1 LTAWSET
8 IPDMT
13 TQLETTTALA
23 LDAPLQHRHAHAT
36 VAQRGVW
43 LGFIVVI
50 AASVMDLLDSTIAQT
65 AAPAIRADLSGTYTD
80 LEWISAAYTLAMSVG
95 LLVGGRLGDIFGRRQ
110 VLLAGMGAFAGA
122 SVLCA
127 LAPTAGTLIACRALQ
142 GAVGAVMMPQSF
154 GLIREL
160 FGDEGQQKAFAV
172 IGPVMGLSA
181 VAGPVIGG
189 ALVDLDLFGMG
200 WRSIFLVNVPLG
212 LAAVALGRRHLPRV
226 APSLPGGRIDLP
238 SVGMAT
244 VGCFAL
250 VYPIVEGREL
260 GWPVWVFGLLVA
272 GVALLGFFGR
282 RQGRLARSAGAGATA
297 ARSPLVDPSVLH
309 RRAYVSGLVLV
320 VCFIGAMGG
329 MILVFNVM
337 LQAGLGFSPLDCG
350 VATIGIPV
358 AAIFGSITSSATL
371 ERLGRTTIHIGA
383 ATMAIGRLVV
393 DLVLR
398 SRGGNLSA
406 WDLAGPLALTGFG
419 MGMVFVPMF
428 DVILAGVEP
437 RQLGSAS
444 GLLETIQQLGMS
456 LGIAVVGTVLFGV
469 LGQGHGPAAFVRSA
483 DHALLVAVGF
493 LVGAFAVTWLLP
505 RHARSEGA

>member
-1 LTAWSET
+1 MA
-8 IPDMT
+8 
-13 TQLETTTALA
+13 TQLEAPTALGVA
-23 LDAPLQHRHAHAT
+23 GAHKT
-36 VAQRGVW
+36 LSHRGVW
-43 LGFIVVI
+43 LGFTVVL

-65 AAPAIRADLSGTYTD
+65 AAPAIRADLAGTYTD

-110 VLLAGMGAFAGA
+110 VLLAGMAGFVLA

-127 LAPTAGTLIACRALQ
+127 LAPTAGALIACRALQ
-142 GAVGAVMMPQSF
+142 GAVGAIMIPQGF
-154 GLIREL
+154 GIIREL

-172 IGPVMGLSA
+172 FGPVMGLSA

-189 ALVDLDLFGMG
+189 ALVDLDLLGTG
-200 WRSIFLVNVPLG
+200 WRSIFLVNVPIAVAAIALG
-212 LAAVALGRRHLPRV
+212 LRHLPRV
-226 APSLPGGRIDLP
+226 APSAAGARLDLP
-238 SVGMAT
+238 SIGMAT
-244 VGCFAL
+244 AGCFAL

-260 GWPVWVFGLLVA
+260 GWPAWTFGLLAA

-282 RQGRLARSAGAGATA
+282 RQARLARRSGDGSHR
-297 ARSPLVDPSVLH
+297 RSPLVDPSILN

-320 VCFIGAMGG
+320 LCFIGAMGG

-337 LQAGLGFSPLDCG
+337 LQAGLGFSPLECG

-371 ERLGRTTIHIGA
+371 ERLGRTTIHIGTV
-383 ATMAIGRLVV
+383 TMAVGLLVA

-398 SRGGNLSA
+398 TRGGDLSA
-406 WDLAGPLALTGFG
+406 WDLAAPLAVTGFG
-419 MGMVFVPMF
+419 MGMIFVPMF

-456 LGIAVVGTVLFGV
+456 IGIAVVGTVLFGV
-469 LGQGHGPAAFVRSA
+469 LGGGRGPAAFVGAA

-493 LVGAFAVTWLLP
+493 LAAAFVVTWWLP
-505 RHARSEGA
+505 RHARQTAG

>member
-1 LTAWSET
+1 MA
-8 IPDMT
+8 I
-13 TQLETTTALA
+13 QLEASAAPSATRSTTEKT
-23 LDAPLQHRHAHAT
+23 
-36 VAQRGVW
+36 VW
-43 LGFIVVI
+43 LGFIVVL

-65 AAPAIRADLSGTYTD
+65 AAPAIRADLAGNYTD
-80 LEWISAAYTLAMSVG
+80 LEWISAGYTLAMSVG

-110 VLLAGMGAFAGA
+110 VLLAGMGGFVAA

-127 LAPTAGTLIACRALQ
+127 LAPTAGALIAFRALQ
-142 GAVGAVMMPQSF
+142 GAVGAIMIPQGF

-172 IGPVMGLSA
+172 FGPVMGLSA

-189 ALVDLDLFGMG
+189 ALVDLDMFGTG

-212 LAAVALGRRHLPRV
+212 LAAIALGVKHLPRV
-226 APSLPGGRIDLP
+226 APSAPGHRIDLP

-244 VGCFAL
+244 VGGFAL
-250 VYPIVEGREL
+250 VYPIVQGREL
-260 GWPVWVFGLLVA
+260 GWPVWAFALLVA
-272 GVALLGFFGR
+272 GVVVLGFFGR
-282 RQGRLARSAGAGATA
+282 RQMRLARSEGTR
-297 ARSPLVDPSVLH
+297 RSPLVDPSILN

-320 VCFIGAMGG
+320 LCFIGAMGG
-329 MILVFNVM
+329 MVLVFNVM
-337 LQAGLGFSPLDCG
+337 LQAGFGFSPLDCG

-371 ERLGRTTIHIGA
+371 ERLGRTTIHIGTV
-383 ATMAIGRLVV
+383 TMAAGLVFA

-398 SRGGNLSA
+398 SRGGALSA
-406 WDLAGPLALTGFG
+406 WDLAGPFAVTGFG
-419 MGMVFVPMF
+419 MGMIFVPMF

-456 LGIAVVGTVLFGV
+456 VGIAVVGTVLFGV
-469 LGQGHGPAAFVRSA
+469 LGRSHGPAAFVHSA
-483 DHALLVAVGF
+483 DRALLVAVCF
-493 LVGAFAVTWLLP
+493 LVAAFAVTWWLP
-505 RHARSEGA
+505 RHARRAEA